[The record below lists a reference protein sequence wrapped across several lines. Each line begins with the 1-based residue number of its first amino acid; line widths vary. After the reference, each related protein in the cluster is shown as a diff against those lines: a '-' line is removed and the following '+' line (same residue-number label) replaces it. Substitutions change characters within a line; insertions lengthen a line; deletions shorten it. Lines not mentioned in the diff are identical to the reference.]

1 MSSPYRLGGRC
12 MFERPNEG
20 TQRPKRVFFLSVEGT
35 TTEVQYFHCIER
47 YKRELEINAIV
58 HIEVL
63 RRFDTRSD
71 PDNVLKLLEEYI
83 DFRDNNEFENV
94 ISKLNLKSY
103 DKNFIQMYL
112 ENPNSIKR
120 RERNEFENVLKQEH
134 IDLVYLDFLSK
145 YRGENDVFGIVIDRD
160 CNSHSAE
167 QLNNVI
173 NKCNANN
180 YYWFLTNPCLEFWLL
195 LHVSDVAEEYKECL
209 DDILANR
216 LDEHGNS
223 YVSNLLYNK
232 TKQRKAIQNKT
243 FEQYYLYNLD
253 LAIDRAK
260 TFALDSNLLDKLGS
274 NMWKLFELL
283 RN

>member
-1 MSSPYRLGGRC
+1 M
-12 MFERPNEG
+12 
-20 TQRPKRVFFLSVEGT
+20 
-35 TTEVQYFHCIER
+35 
-47 YKRELEINAIV
+47 
-58 HIEVL
+58 
-63 RRFDTRSD
+63 
-71 PDNVLKLLEEYI
+71 
-83 DFRDNNEFENV
+83 
-94 ISKLNLKSY
+94 
-103 DKNFIQMYL
+103 
-112 ENPNSIKR
+112 
-120 RERNEFENVLKQEH
+120 
-134 IDLVYLDFLSK
+134 
-145 YRGENDVFGIVIDRD
+145 
-160 CNSHSAE
+160 
-167 QLNNVI
+167 
-173 NKCNANN
+173 
-180 YYWFLTNPCLEFWLL
+180 
-195 LHVSDVAEEYKECL
+195 